1 MNINK
6 NFIGSR
12 MNKSLDERL
21 VPNGDYI
28 DALNVR
34 NSSSEDGQSGTIE
47 NSKGNELLVS
57 LTYEGS
63 ALTNATCIGAY
74 EDGTNETIYWF
85 VTSDN
90 VDIIASFN
98 TRTQAVIYHV
108 VSETVLNFNSEYLI
122 NGIDLIDN
130 LLFFTD
136 NYNQPRRIDVKA
148 NYPHPTSN
156 VDQITEDDISV
167 IVKPPISSPDLLLI
181 TTSSSDKNYI
191 KDKFIRFAYR
201 YKYKG
206 GEYSALSEFS
216 DIAFSPGQFKLN
228 YGNYDM
234 EGMQNT
240 ANSVNVT
247 FNTGGSNVVGV
258 DLCFKLSTSN
268 IINVIEK
275 FTKIEKG
282 WPNNSDVSIEFDN
295 QKIYTTLPESE
306 LLRLYDNVPKKA
318 KSQTSMGNRI
328 FYGNYV
334 DGYDVDTTIDYGV
347 ELISQEIGFNSVPE
361 SESTGAAY
369 TIDTFTSVTDA
380 KLDMDLSNINLKE
393 GGSLFIDLNI
403 IHSSF
408 GGSGTYSSAPENSY
422 TESFQFIFPRDFSSV
437 GDLATSTEF
446 INSVQSSLSFAN
458 AANGYSLTDNFY
470 SNIESKSGWTA
481 DGGGITSATG
491 DFEISHSG
499 NTLSLQIPAVR
510 YEDNANAG
518 TYAYEYFKHSTTT
531 VSVIEAGNRQSL
543 HSNRDYELGI
553 VYLDEYNR
561 ASTALVCS
569 DNTVYVPA
577 NKSTFK
583 NNIRATIKNLAP
595 SWASRYRFV
604 LKPSKGSYETIYSKQ
619 YFWDPEESAW
629 WLKLEGDHQTKA
641 KNGDTLIVKSS
652 SSGPLSEVVKT
663 KILDLETK
671 EKYFIDDTDGSE
683 VPKVGGV
690 FMKLKPRGFSIQEDV
705 ENQIIENG
713 NIETKNVDLFYGT
726 TIENTGSGAT
736 YVEYTIPA
744 GSIVTFKIKNERL
757 GSGSSCGSRYFILD
771 RPYTATRDYDNM
783 YDFIVGE
790 NINFNNPT
798 NNPEIESSDDT
809 TPSAE
814 FIDTIGD
821 ENDVQAFNYYFNQLT
836 LPGYQGGPVEII
848 DPPFTEGVTKI
859 RYFRHSDSNDGRAW
873 LGFRQAGSKCNGR
886 NYWLNVDIEVE
897 RADSL
902 IILETEPKENTNE
915 IYFESSKSYPITNR
929 YHSGNV
935 TNQDASNDAVV
946 DVALYNCFS
955 FGNGVESIKINDGL
969 SDPSF
974 KMGARVTAVS
984 EQDYKE
990 AHRYAD
996 LTYSGV
1002 YNIETNINKLNEFN
1016 LGLVNFKS
1024 LEKSFGPIEKLHAR
1038 QTDILVLQEDKIS
1051 NVLAGKNLLSDA
1063 GVGGALVSTP
1073 EVLGTQVSRIEEF
1086 GISNNPGSFSTY
1098 GSDVYFTDA
1107 KRGCVININGQSY
1120 NTDKLNIISQLG
1132 MRSWFR
1138 DRFIE
1143 KKNNIILGGY
1153 DPYMNEYVLS
1163 FTDNDLDIQ
1172 TDTIECGVEI
1182 TQESS
1187 SNALTYTV
1195 SLDDII
1201 GTSTIT
1207 YAVTSGSVNVSLT
1220 YDGTEEVNS
1229 TVTGSGTL
1237 TFTKDNYN
1245 VNEATLVITPTSAT
1259 YSLNVGCVATQE
1271 LTVVRIIRNTD
1282 KFENQTLHH
1291 EYSWAASGHTSPI
1304 TTDAFTFDDGPVS
1317 LYKSVTGNESQ
1328 GIIPAEGAT
1337 ITMKHIQKTGDTAFS
1352 AEAKFKYLVSN
1363 TQYTEAQIA
1372 TLMPLLQEATPIT
1385 NSPANTYQASFTYTN
1400 SSDHQYLYLVWDY
1413 AVSVSEDLCYSSSNS
1428 SDACCTCD
1436 SNSLTTYYID
1446 GTSLLYANAVYTD
1459 SLLFTKASDG
1469 HYSDLSIV
1477 REQSS
1482 GDLLTH
1488 ATCPS
1493 CSGGEGGGGGEG
1505 SSLTSYS
1512 SSIVGVFNATC
1523 PVDGSVNTLNQTY
1536 YHDGSGTYPTAGDAC
1551 YSDSTGYN
1559 VLDAGYYVLGNSTS
1573 GAGNRNYI
1581 FIDNNTGTVA
1591 SGYPQSC

>member
-63 ALTNATCIGAY
+63 ALTNPKCIGAY

-98 TRTQAVIYHV
+98 TRTQVVIYHV

-122 NGIDLIDN
+122 NGIDLIDG

-148 NYPHPTSN
+148 NYAAPISN
-156 VDQITEDDISV
+156 VDQFTEDDISV
-167 IVKPPISSPDLLLI
+167 IVKPPISSPDLVLT
-181 TTSSSDKNYI
+181 TTSVNDKNYI

-240 ANSVNVT
+240 ANFVSVS
-247 FNTGGSNVVGV
+247 FNTGGSDVVGI

-268 IINVIEK
+268 IINVVEK
-275 FTKIEKG
+275 FTKTEKG
-282 WPNNSDVSIEFDN
+282 WPNNSEVSVEFNN

-306 LLRLYDNVPKKA
+306 LLRVYDNVPKKA
-318 KSQTSMGNRI
+318 KSQTSIGNRI
-328 FYGNYV
+328 MYGNYV
-334 DGYDVDTTIDYGV
+334 DGYDIDTVIDYDV

-369 TIDTFTSVTDA
+369 TVDTFTSVTDA
-380 KLDMDLSNINLKE
+380 KLDMDLSNIELKE
-393 GGSLFIDLNI
+393 GGSLFIDFNI

-408 GGSGTYSSAPENSY
+408 GGSGTYTSAPENKY
-422 TESFQFIFPRDFSSV
+422 DQSFQFIFPRDFSSV

-446 INSVQSSLSFAN
+446 TNSVQSSLSFAN
-458 AANGYSLTDNFY
+458 AANGNSLTDLFY
-470 SNIESKSGWTA
+470 AQIEAKTGWTA
-481 DGGGITSATG
+481 DGGGITSVTG
-491 DFEISHSG
+491 DFEISYSG
-499 NTLSLQIPAVR
+499 NTLSLQIPAIR
-510 YEDNANAG
+510 YEDDANSG

-531 VSVIEAGNRQSL
+531 VSVIESGDRQSL

-604 LKPSKGSYETIYSKQ
+604 LKPSKGSYETIYTKL
-619 YFWDPEESAW
+619 YYWDPEESAW
-629 WLKLEGDHQTKA
+629 WLQLEGDHQTKA
-641 KNGDTLIVKSS
+641 KTGDTLIVKSA
-652 SSGPLSEVVKT
+652 SSGPANSVIKT
-663 KILDLETK
+663 KILDLATK

-683 VPKVGGV
+683 VPKTGGV
-690 FMKLKPRGFSIQEDV
+690 FMKIKPIGFGINDKPDAIV
-705 ENQIIENG
+705 DYG
-713 NIETKNVDLFYGT
+713 NIEAKNTDVIYGT
-726 TIENTGSGAT
+726 TIPNTGSGAS
-736 YVEYTIPA
+736 YIEYTLPA
-744 GSIVTFKIKNERL
+744 GSRVTFTVKNERL
-757 GSGSSCGSRYFILD
+757 GSGSSCGSRYFIFE
-771 RPYTATRDYDNM
+771 RTFTATRDYDNM

-790 NINFNNPT
+790 SINFNNPT
-798 NNPEIESSDDT
+798 NNPEVESSDDT
-809 TPSAE
+809 TPSAAWVS
-814 FIDTIGD
+814 TIGD
-821 ENDVQAFNYYFNQLT
+821 QNDFLQTSINTVSGHEGDDVYIT
-836 LPGYQGGPVEII
+836 
-848 DPPFTEGVTKI
+848 DPAHSEGVMQV
-859 RYFRHSDSNDGRAW
+859 RYFRHTDTSNDGRAW
-873 LGFRQAGSKCNGR
+873 LGFVSAGHGCNGR
-886 NYWLNVDIEVE
+886 NYWLNVNIEVE
-897 RADSL
+897 RADTL
-902 IILETEPKENTNE
+902 LVFETEPKDNTNE
-915 IYFESSKSYPITNR
+915 IYYESSKSYAITNR
-929 YHSGNV
+929 YHSGDV
-935 TNQDASNDAVV
+935 TNQDASNDGVV
-946 DVALYNCFS
+946 DVALYDCFS

-996 LTYSGV
+996 ITYSGV
-1002 YNIETNINKLNEFN
+1002 YNIETNVNKLNEFN
-1016 LGLVNFKS
+1016 LGLVNFKT
-1024 LEKSFGPIEKLHAR
+1024 LEKSFGPINKMHAR
-1038 QTDILVLQEDKIS
+1038 QTDIIVLQEDKIS
-1051 NVLAGKNLLSDA
+1051 YVLANGKNLFSDA
-1063 GVGGALVSTP
+1063 SAGGAIISTP
-1073 EVLGTQVSRIEEF
+1073 DVLGQQISRIEEF

-1107 KRGCVININGQSY
+1107 KRGCVININGTGY
-1120 NTDKLNIISQLG
+1120 NTDKLNVISQLG

-1163 FTDNDLDIQ
+1163 FTDDDLDIQ

-1182 TQESS
+1182 TQEAS

-1195 SLDDII
+1195 SLDDVI

-1207 YAVTSGSVNVSLT
+1207 YAVTSGSVNISLT
-1220 YDGTEEVNS
+1220 YDGTEDVNS

-1237 TFTKDNYN
+1237 TFTKDNYE
-1245 VNEATLVITPTSAT
+1245 VNEATLVITPTNAT
-1259 YSLNVGCVATQE
+1259 YSVNVGCVAAQE

-1328 GIIPAEGAT
+1328 GIIPAESST

-1413 AVSVSEDLCYSSSNS
+1413 AVSVSEDLCYSSSSS

-1446 GTSLLYANAVYTD
+1446 GTSLIYANAVYTD

-1469 HYSDLSIV
+1469 HYSNLSVV

-1482 GDLLTH
+1482 GDLLPH

-1512 SSIVGVFNATC
+1512 SSDMGVFNQTC
-1523 PVDGSVNTLNQTY
+1523 PIDGSVHTLDQTY
-1536 YHDGSGTYPTAGDAC
+1536 YHDGSGTYPIAGDIC

-1559 VLDAGYYVLGNSTS
+1559 VLPAGYYVLGNSTS
-1573 GAGNRNYI
+1573 GADNRTYI
-1581 FIDNNTGTVA
+1581 FIDNNNGTVA
-1591 SGYPQSC
+1591 LGYPQTC

>member
-28 DALNVR
+28 DALNIR
-34 NSSSEDGQSGTIE
+34 NSSSEDGQAGTVE
-47 NSKGNELLVS
+47 NSKGNELMVS

-108 VSETVLNFNSEYLI
+108 VSETILNFNSEYLI

-148 NYPHPTSN
+148 NYPQPISS
-156 VDQITEDDISV
+156 VDQFTEDDISV
-167 IVKPPISSPDLLLI
+167 IVKPPVSSPSLVLT
-181 TTSSSDKNYI
+181 TTSINDKNYI
-191 KDKFIRFAYR
+191 KEKFIRFAYR

-240 ANSVNVT
+240 ANSVSVS

-268 IINVIEK
+268 IVNVIEK
-275 FTKIEKG
+275 FIKIEKG
-282 WPNNSDVSIEFDN
+282 WSNNTDVSIEFDN
-295 QKIYTTLPESE
+295 QKIYTTLPQSE
-306 LLRLYDNVPKKA
+306 LLRVYDNVPKKA
-318 KSQTSMGNRI
+318 KSQTTMGNRI
-328 FYGNYV
+328 IYGNYT
-334 DGYDVDTTIDYGV
+334 DGYDIDTAIDYDV
-347 ELISQEIGFNSVPE
+347 ELVSQEIGFNAVTETE
-361 SESTGAAY
+361 SQGVSY
-369 TIDTFTSVTDA
+369 TIDSSTSIADS
-380 KLDMDLSNINLKE
+380 KLDMDLSNIDLKE
-393 GGSLFIDLNI
+393 GGSLFIDFNI
-403 IHSSF
+403 IHNSF

-422 TESFQFIFPRDFSSV
+422 DQSFQFVFPRNFSSV
-437 GDLATSTEF
+437 GDLATSSEF
-446 INSVQSSLSFAN
+446 INSVQSTLSFAN
-458 AANGYSLTDNFY
+458 AANGNSLTDLFY
-470 SNIESKSGWTA
+470 AQIEAKTGWTA
-481 DGGGITSATG
+481 DGGGITSETG

-499 NTLSLQIPAVR
+499 NTLSLQIPAIR

-583 NNIRATIKNLAP
+583 NNIKATIKNLAP
-595 SWASRYRFV
+595 TWASRYRFV
-604 LKPSKGSYETIYSKQ
+604 LKPSKGSYETIYTKL
-619 YFWDPEESAW
+619 YYWDPEESAW
-629 WLKLEGDHQTKA
+629 WLQLEGDNQTKA
-641 KNGDTLIVKSS
+641 KTGDTLIVKSA
-652 SSGPLSEVVKT
+652 SSGPANSVIKT
-663 KILDLETK
+663 KILDLTTK
-671 EKYFIDDTDGSE
+671 EKHFIDDSVEGSE
-683 VPKVGGV
+683 VPKNSGV
-690 FMKLKPRGFSIQEDV
+690 FMKIKPIGFGINDKPDAIV
-705 ENQIIENG
+705 DYG
-713 NIETKNVDLFYGT
+713 NIEAKNTDVIYGT
-726 TIENTGSGAT
+726 TIPNTGAGAS
-736 YVEYTIPA
+736 YVEYTLPA
-744 GSIVTFKIKNERL
+744 GSRVTFTVKNERL
-757 GSGSSCGSRYFILD
+757 GSGSSCGSRYFIFE
-771 RPYTATRDYDNM
+771 RTFTATRDYDNM
-783 YDFIVGE
+783 YDFIEGE

-798 NNPEIESSDDT
+798 NNPEVESSDDT
-809 TPSAE
+809 TPSAAWV
-814 FIDTIGD
+814 DTVGD
-821 ENDVQAFNYYFNQLT
+821 QNDFFQTPIHTVSGHEGDDVY
-836 LPGYQGGPVEII
+836 II
-848 DPPFTEGVTKI
+848 DPAHSEGVMQV
-859 RYFRHSDSNDGRAW
+859 RYFRHTDTSNDGRAW
-873 LGFRQAGSKCNGR
+873 LGFVSAGHGCNGR
-886 NYWLNVDIEVE
+886 NYWLNVNIEVE
-897 RADSL
+897 RADTL
-902 IILETEPKENTNE
+902 LVFETEADDNTNE
-915 IYFESSKSYPITNR
+915 IYYESTKSYPITNR
-929 YHSGNV
+929 YHSGDV
-935 TNQDASNDAVV
+935 TNQDGSNDAVV
-946 DVALYNCFS
+946 NVALYDCFS

-974 KMGARVTAVS
+974 KIGARVTAVS

-1002 YNIETNINKLNEFN
+1002 FNNETNVNKLNEFN

-1024 LEKSFGPIEKLHAR
+1024 IEKSFGPINKLHAR
-1038 QTDILVLQEDKIS
+1038 QTDVLVLQEDKIS
-1051 NVLAGKNLLSDA
+1051 YVLAGKNLLSDA
-1063 GVGGALVSTP
+1063 GAGGAIVSTP
-1073 EVLGTQVSRIEEF
+1073 EVLGTQLSRSEEF

-1098 GSDVYFTDA
+1098 GNDVFFTDA
-1107 KRGCVININGQSY
+1107 KRGCV
-1120 NTDKLNIISQLG
+1120 LNITGSSSRGDQLNVISQLG

-1163 FTDNDLDIQ
+1163 LTDNDLDIQ

-1207 YAVTSGSVNVSLT
+1207 YAVTSGSINVSLT
-1220 YDGTEEVNS
+1220 YDGTEDINS

-1245 VNEATLVITPTSAT
+1245 VNEATLVITPTNAT

-1271 LTVVRIIRNTD
+1271 LTVVRIIKNTD
-1282 KFENQTLHH
+1282 RFETETLHH
-1291 EYSWAASGHTSPI
+1291 EYFWSKSGHTSPI
-1304 TTDAFTFDDGPVS
+1304 TTDAFTFNNGSVS
-1317 LYKSVTGNESQ
+1317 LYKSVIGNESQ
-1328 GIIPAEGAT
+1328 GVTPEDGST
-1337 ITMKHIQKTGDTAFS
+1337 ITMKHAIKSGDTALNATAS
-1352 AEAKFKYLVSN
+1352 FKYLVSN

-1372 TLMPLLQEATPIT
+1372 TLTPLLQEATPIS
-1385 NSPANTYQASFTYTN
+1385 NPSSGVYQASFTYTN
-1400 SSDHQYLYLVWDY
+1400 TSDHQYLYLVWDY
-1413 AVSVSEDLCYSSSNS
+1413 GVGTAASLCYSSTSVE
-1428 SDACCTCD
+1428 DACCSCT
-1436 SNSLTTYYID
+1436 STSSYYID
-1446 GTSLLYANAVYTD
+1446 GSSFATAAGIYSDVYLLSRATDGYYRSATSVREQTTGDLLSSAACPSCGGNGGNGGNGGSTTYYPVTLEYGSISCASVCSNYPGGNSGTFYVDVGSTESGGVFAISSKIYTD
-1459 SLLFTKASDG
+1459 SAGNNPAPAYFYTDG
-1469 HYSDLSIV
+1469 TDCRPVSG
-1477 REQSS
+1477 Q
-1482 GDLLTH
+1482 GDL
-1488 ATCPS
+1488 
-1493 CSGGEGGGGGEG
+1493 GE
-1505 SSLTSYS
+1505 T
-1512 SSIVGVFNATC
+1512 
-1523 PVDGSVNTLNQTY
+1523 
-1536 YHDGSGTYPTAGDAC
+1536 
-1551 YSDSTGYN
+1551 TGCN
-1559 VLDAGYYVLGNSTS
+1559 
-1573 GAGNRNYI
+1573 
-1581 FIDNNTGTVA
+1581 
-1591 SGYPQSC
+1591 

>member
-1 MNINK
+1 
-6 NFIGSR
+6 

-28 DALNVR
+28 DALNIR
-34 NSSSEDGQSGTIE
+34 NSSSEDGQAGTVE

-63 ALTNATCIGAY
+63 ALTNPKCIGAY

-98 TRTQAVIYHV
+98 TRTQSVIYHV
-108 VSETVLNFNSEYLI
+108 ISETILNFNSEYLI
-122 NGIDLIDN
+122 NGIDLIDD

-148 NYPHPTSN
+148 NYPHPISN
-156 VDQITEDDISV
+156 VDQFTEDDISV
-167 IVKPPISSPDLLLI
+167 IVKPPISSPSLLLL
-181 TTSSSDKNYI
+181 DKATDQNYI
-191 KDKFIRFAYR
+191 EEKFIRFAYR

-234 EGMQNT
+234 EGMKNIF
-240 ANSVNVT
+240 NSVSVS
-247 FNTGGSNVVGV
+247 FNTGGPNVTGV
-258 DLCFKLSTSN
+258 DLCFKTSTSN

-275 FTKIEKG
+275 FNKIEKG
-282 WPNNSDVSIEFDN
+282 WANNNEVSVEFNN
-295 QKIYTTLPESE
+295 QKIYTTLTESE
-306 LLRLYDNVPKKA
+306 LLRVYDNVPKKA

-328 FYGNYV
+328 IYGNYV
-334 DGYDVDTTIDYGV
+334 DGYDIDTTIDYDV
-347 ELISQEIGFNSVPE
+347 ELVSQDIGFNEITETE
-361 SESTGAAY
+361 SDGVY
-369 TIDTFTSVTDA
+369 TIDSFTTITDS
-380 KLDMDLSNINLKE
+380 KLDMDLSGVKLKE
-393 GGSLFIDLNI
+393 GGTLFINFNI
-403 IHSSF
+403 EHDSF
-408 GGSGTYSSAPENSY
+408 GGSATYTSAPENKFEQ
-422 TESFQFIFPRDFSSV
+422 TFRFIFPRTFTSV
-437 GDLATSTEF
+437 GDLATSSEF
-446 INSVQSSLSFAN
+446 INSVQSSSTFAN
-458 AANGYSLTDNFY
+458 ASNGYSLTDLFY
-470 SNIESKSGWTA
+470 AQIEAKSGWTA
-481 DGGGITSATG
+481 DGGGINSETG
-491 DFEISHSG
+491 DFEITFSG
-499 NTLSLQIPAVR
+499 DTLSIQIPAIR

-518 TYAYEYFKHSTTT
+518 TYAYEYFNHGTTS
-531 VSVIEAGNRQSL
+531 VSVIEIDSRQSL

-553 VYLDEYNR
+553 VYLDQYNR

-569 DNTVYVPA
+569 TNTVHVQA
-577 NKSTFK
+577 KDSVLK
-583 NNIRATIKNLAP
+583 NSIKATIKNLAP
-595 SWASRYRFV
+595 TWASRYRFV
-604 LKPSKGSYETIYSKQ
+604 LKPSKGSYETIYTKL
-619 YFWDPEESAW
+619 YYWDPEESAW

-641 KNGDTLIVKSS
+641 KTGDNLIVKSS
-652 SSGPLSEVVKT
+652 SSGPTLEVIKT

-671 EKYFIDDTDGSE
+671 EKYFIDDTDGNE

-690 FMKLKPRGFSIQEDV
+690 FMKIKPRGFSIQQEV
-705 ENQIIENG
+705 ENQIIDNG
-713 NIETKNVDLFYGT
+713 NIEVQNFDLFYGT
-726 TIENTGSGAT
+726 TIENTGAGAS

-757 GSGSSCGSRYFILD
+757 GSGTSCGSRFFILD
-771 RPYTATRDYDNM
+771 RSYTASRDYDNM

-790 NINFNNPT
+790 SINFNNPT
-798 NNPEIESSDDT
+798 NNPEVESSDDT
-809 TPSAE
+809 KPSAE
-814 FIDTIGD
+814 FDDRIGD
-821 ENDVQAFNYYFNQLT
+821 ENDVVSFNYYYNPLV
-836 LPGYQGGPVEII
+836 LPDYKGGPVSIV
-848 DPPFTEGVTKI
+848 DPPRTEGVTKI
-859 RYFRHSDSNDGRAW
+859 RYFRHSDTASDGRAW
-873 LGFRQAGSKCNGR
+873 LGFKSAGTACNGR

-902 IILETEPKENTNE
+902 LVFETEPKENTNE
-915 IYFESSKSYPITNR
+915 IYYESSKSYPITNR
-929 YHSGNV
+929 YHQGDV

-946 DVALYNCFS
+946 NVALYDCFS

-969 SDPSF
+969 ADPGF

-1002 YNIETNINKLNEFN
+1002 YRTETNINKLNEFN

-1024 LEKSFGPIEKLHAR
+1024 LEKSFGPINKLHAR

-1051 NVLAGKNLLSDA
+1051 NVLQGKNLLSDA

-1073 EVLGTQVSRIEEF
+1073 EVLGIQVSRIEEF

-1098 GSDVYFTDA
+1098 GSDIYFTDA

-1163 FTDNDLDIQ
+1163 FTDDDLEIQ

-1182 TQESS
+1182 NQESS

-1195 SLDDII
+1195 SLDDVI

-1207 YAVTSGSVNVSLT
+1207 YAVTSGSINVSLT
-1220 YDGTEEVNS
+1220 YDGTEDINS

-1237 TFTKDNYN
+1237 TFTKDNYD
-1245 VNEATLVITPTSAT
+1245 VNKATLVITPTNAT

-1271 LTVVRIIRNTD
+1271 LTVIRLVKNTD
-1282 KFENQTLHH
+1282 RLDTKTIHH
-1291 EYSWAASGHTSPI
+1291 EYFWSESGHTSPI
-1304 TTDAFTFDDGPVS
+1304 TTDVFTFDDGPVS
-1317 LYKSVTGNESQ
+1317 FYKSVTGNESQ
-1328 GIIPAEGAT
+1328 GVTPKEGAT
-1337 ITMKHIQKTGDTAFS
+1337 VTLRHRQVTGDTATFGTD
-1352 AEAKFKYLVSN
+1352 KFKYLVSN
-1363 TQYTEAQIA
+1363 TLYSENDIA
-1372 TLMPLLQEATPIT
+1372 TLTPLLQEATPISNPST
-1385 NSPANTYQASFTYTN
+1385 GVHEATFTYN
-1400 SSDHQYLYLVWDY
+1400 NPSDHQYLYLVWDY
-1413 AVSVSEDLCYSSSNS
+1413 GIGVADSLCYSSSTIN
-1428 SDACCTCD
+1428 DACCTCD
-1436 SNSLTTYYID
+1436 SDSLTTYYVD
-1446 GTSLLYANAVYTD
+1446 GSDLSDALGIYTD
-1459 SLLFTKASDG
+1459 TALLTKATDG
-1469 HYSDLSIV
+1469 FYSDLTIV
-1477 REQSS
+1477 REQTS
-1482 GDLLTH
+1482 GDLLTQSN
-1488 ATCPS
+1488 CPS

-1512 SSIVGVFNATC
+1512 SSDMGVFNQTC
-1523 PVDGSVNTLNQTY
+1523 PVNGSVHTLDQTY
-1536 YHDGSGTYPTAGDAC
+1536 YHDGSGTYPTAGDIC

-1559 VLDAGYYVLGNSTS
+1559 VLLAGYYVLGNSTS

-1591 SGYPQSC
+1591 AGYPQTC